1 MLVSDT
7 DFIGLGVFHIFDYN
21 WSMKEN
27 NPYRTGRHCVFE
39 LHAHLVFVT
48 KYRGV
53 VFTDEHLRSLESI
66 FRSVCTDFETELV
79 EFNGEADH
87 VHLLVNFP
95 PKVSVSKLVNSL
107 KGVSSRR
114 LKLLHPELV
123 KPAYMKNALWSP
135 SYYAG
140 SVGGAPISVIR
151 QYIEQ
156 QARPY

>member
-1 MLVSDT
+1 MR
-7 DFIGLGVFHIFDYN
+7 
-21 WSMKEN
+21 KN
-27 NPYRTGRHCVFE
+27 NTYRTGRHCVFE
-39 LHAHLVFVT
+39 LHAHLVFIT
-48 KYRGV
+48 KYRGA
-53 VFTDEHLRSLESI
+53 VFADNHLRSLESI

-123 KPAYMKNALWSP
+123 KLAYMKNALWSP

-156 QARPY
+156 QARPH

>member
-1 MLVSDT
+1 
-7 DFIGLGVFHIFDYN
+7 
-21 WSMKEN
+21 MKN
-27 NPYRTGRHCVFE
+27 INHFRKGRHCVFE
-39 LHAHLVFVT
+39 LHAHLVFIT
-48 KYRGV
+48 KYRGA
-53 VFTDEHLRSLESI
+53 VFTNEHLRSLESI
-66 FRSVCTDFETELV
+66 FCSVCEDFEAELV
-79 EFNGEADH
+79 EFNGEVDH

-114 LKLLHPELV
+114 LKLLHPELI

-156 QARPY
+156 QARPH